1 MKPPVHDLRTVYLV
15 CGSTVRLDLAGYVI
29 VLGILALLGWLYIGQ
44 TDDAPGAGM
53 IGFAAFLSSLAIG
66 YRVTR
71 SKAFR
76 R

>member
-1 MKPPVHDLRTVYLV
+1 MHQIIKGDRVVNTNRTYL
-15 CGSTVRLDLAGYVI
+15 LAAYI
-29 VLGILALLGWLYIGQ
+29 ILLGILALVGWLYIGQ